1 MYTLSIYIKQRGEM
15 QSHIQKWG
23 NSLGLRIPIQIAKQ
37 LNLHQGSL
45 VILEIEDNRIII
57 QAPKYNLDD
66 MLKEITPKNK
76 HHQILDD
83 EQRGNE
89 EW

>member
-1 MYTLSIYIKQRGEM
+1 MHT
-15 QSHIQKWG
+15 HIQKWG
-23 NSLGLRIPIQIAKQ
+23 NSLGLRIPIQIAKK
-37 LNLHQGSL
+37 LKLHSGSS
-45 VILEIEDNRIII
+45 VTLEIEDDKIII
-57 QAPKYNLDD
+57 QAPKYNLEK
-66 MLKEITPKNK
+66 MLKEITPRNR